1 MGIGLWRT
9 MRDEEF
15 QIYKSFALLSIFD
28 ETVWRTCSKGS
39 NIINPYKTGV
49 LFMGH
54 RQTK

>member
-28 ETVWRTCSKGS
+28 ETVWRACSRGS
-39 NIINPYKTGV
+39 NIINLYTPGA

-54 RQTK
+54 TQT